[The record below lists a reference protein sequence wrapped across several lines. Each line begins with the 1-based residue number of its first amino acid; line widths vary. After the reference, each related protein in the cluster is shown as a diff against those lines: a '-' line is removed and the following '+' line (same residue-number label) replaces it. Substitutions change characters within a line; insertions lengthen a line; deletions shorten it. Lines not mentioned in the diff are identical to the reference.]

1 VHHGRNPKYID
12 RNHGGTLIVWDRL
25 FGTYAREE
33 DEPVYGITT
42 PIRSWNPVWANLHY
56 WVELW
61 QKARR
66 IARPADRVRLF
77 LARPGWHPP
86 ELGGFVP
93 APEVDALTHRKWDTP
108 LPRALG
114 GYVLAQFAVVL
125 VGAAV
130 FLFEQDR
137 VGAVAGAFASVAVA
151 ASLVILGALLEQKRW
166 AFTAEAWRVAAA
178 AAGAMLWAAASA
190 GFLVLACGIAG
201 AVALSSWWLA
211 RVRPTPL
218 PPAPAR

>member
-1 VHHGRNPKYID
+1 
-12 RNHGGTLIVWDRL
+12 
-25 FGTYAREE
+25 
-33 DEPVYGITT
+33 
-42 PIRSWNPVWANLHY
+42 VWANLHY

-61 QKARR
+61 RKARR
-66 IARPADRVRLF
+66 IARPVDRVRLF
-77 LARPGWHPP
+77 LARPGWQPP

-108 LPRALG
+108 LTRALG

-125 VGAAV
+125 VGATV

-137 VGAVAGAFASVAVA
+137 VGTLAGVFASVAVA
-151 ASLVILGALLEQKRW
+151 ASLVILGALLEQRPW

-178 AAGAMLWAAASA
+178 AAGAMLWAAPSA

-201 AVALSSWWLA
+201 AAALSSWWLG
-211 RVRPTPL
+211 RIK
-218 PPAPAR
+218 PAATAATTSR